1 MRTLSFLVASL
12 GAGIVAGCGD
22 TPDQPTPGERTIQL
36 AYSNNVGG
44 DIEPCG

>member
-1 MRTLSFLVASL
+1 MRHLSFLVAAL
-12 GAGIVAGCGD
+12 GAGCGD
-22 TPDQPTPGERTIQL
+22 TPERLTPVERTIQL